1 MEKTTRTGADAVGPD
16 DRITTPADNPG
27 AQPSDWEQAL
37 DSLPAAWPRSLQ
49 AQAADP
55 VVRAAVR
62 RAYTAGLS
70 LAGIRRRTGRSVKA
84 LRLILSLEGVLR
96 ASGGRGLRPGLPEGY
111 PIWSAYTTAVI
122 HRRIAEG
129 TYPAATPL
137 PPYRVLAAELTVS
150 RSAVCAAVRRL
161 KSEGRLRR
169 EGRRL
174 VIEACGAARRRNPAR
189 GAGGRRGPPRAHGP
203 ADRARPPTPPS
214 PRFSP
219 SHLSTGRWP
228 QAGHDN
234 RQASDTGGLPAA
246 ARPVPAHPRTPARE
260 N

>member
-16 DRITTPADNPG
+16 DRITTPAD
-27 AQPSDWEQAL
+27 WEQAL
-37 DSLPAAWPRSLQ
+37 DSLPAAWPKSLQ

-62 RAYTAGLS
+62 RAYTVGLPV
-70 LAGIRRRTGRSVKA
+70 AEIRRRTGRSFKA

-111 PIWSAYTTAVI
+111 PTWSAYTTAVI
-122 HRRIAEG
+122 RRRIAEG

-137 PPYRVLAAELTVS
+137 PPHRALASELTVS

-161 KSEGRLRR
+161 KGEGRLRR

-174 VIEACGAARRRNPAR
+174 VVEGPAGRPVAHRPAAATPPV
-189 GAGGRRGPPRAHGP
+189 GAGGRTGPPRAPGP

-219 SHLSTGRWP
+219 SHLAEELP
-228 QAGHDN
+228 DGH
-234 RQASDTGGLPAA
+234 R
-246 ARPVPAHPRTPARE
+246 
-260 N
+260 